1 MAVPFAIPDHEMS
14 TTMTTYKRGSRRKNR
29 TRGQA
34 LVEFAL
40 VIPVFLLVLCGIL
53 DFGLMLY
60 SRMTVINAS
69 REGARI
75 SVTAADHT
83 TIPSLATGMVLSNA
97 FGLNTAA
104 LSTATSCVAIKTPG
118 SCNWSTKTASQSGD
132 AVSVTVTY
140 TYQTFFP
147 LFFGST
153 FPMSSTVQMVLE

>member
-1 MAVPFAIPDHEMS
+1 
-14 TTMTTYKRGSRRKNR
+14 MTSAKSNSRRRKR

-40 VIPVFLLVLCGIL
+40 VVPVFLVILSGIL
-53 DFGLMLY
+53 DFGFMLY
-60 SRMTVINAS
+60 SRMSVINAS

-75 SVTAADHT
+75 SVTAANRT
-83 TIPSLATGMVLSNA
+83 TIPSLASGAVLDSA
-97 FGLNTAA
+97 FGLTTAS
-104 LSTATSCVAIKTPG
+104 LSTSTRCIALKTTP
-118 SCNWSTKTASQSGD
+118 SCNWSTTTSSQPGD

-147 LFFGST
+147 LLFGST

>member
-1 MAVPFAIPDHEMS
+1 
-14 TTMTTYKRGSRRKNR
+14 MTIRKRGPRHKKR

-53 DFGLMLY
+53 DFGFMLY

-75 SVTAADHT
+75 AVTAANRKT
-83 TIPSLATGMVLSNA
+83 VPSLVSGTVANNATALNS
-97 FGLNTAA
+97 GL
-104 LSTATSCVAIKTPG
+104 LSTSTNCIAIKTSG
-118 SCNWSTKTASQSGD
+118 SCNWSTQTSSQAGD

-147 LFFGST
+147 LFFGTS

>member
-1 MAVPFAIPDHEMS
+1 
-14 TTMTTYKRGSRRKNR
+14 MTIHRRGSRRKNR

-53 DFGLMLY
+53 DFGFMLY

-75 SVTAADHT
+75 SVTAANKT
-83 TIPSLATGMVLSNA
+83 TIPSLASGAVLNNVP
-97 FGLNTAA
+97 GLNTGQ
-104 LSTATSCVAIKTPG
+104 LSTSTSCIAIKTAG
-118 SCNWSTKTASQSGD
+118 SCTFSTTTGSQAGD
-132 AVSVTVTY
+132 AVSVRVTY